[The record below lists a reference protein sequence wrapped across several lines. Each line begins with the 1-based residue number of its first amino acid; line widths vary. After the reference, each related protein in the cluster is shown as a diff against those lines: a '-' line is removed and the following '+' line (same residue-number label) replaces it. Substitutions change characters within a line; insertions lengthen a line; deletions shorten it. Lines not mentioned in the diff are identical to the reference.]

1 MDSCRTAKRLGAN
14 VTLVYRRSEAEMPA
28 RLEEVK
34 HAKEEGIEF
43 LTLHNPI
50 EYIADEQG
58 AVCKAVLQVMELGEQ
73 DASGRR
79 SPVPVEGKTVTL
91 DVDQVVV
98 AVGVSPNPLVPKS
111 IEGLELGRKNT
122 IVVSE
127 QMQSSRAEIF
137 AGGDIVRGG
146 ATVILAM
153 GDGRRAAQNM
163 DEFLQKK

>member
-1 MDSCRTAKRLGAN
+1 
-14 VTLVYRRSEAEMPA
+14 MPA
-28 RLEEVK
+28 DKEEIK
-34 HAKEEGIEF
+34 EAKEEGVKFCF
-43 LTLHNPI
+43 LNSPAEILGQ
-50 EYIADEQG
+50 DG
-58 AVCKAVLQVMELGEQ
+58 KVCGLKVEIMELGEP

-91 DVDQVVV
+91 DVDQVIV

-111 IEGLELGRKNT
+111 IDGLELGRKNT
-122 IVVSE
+122 IVVNE
-127 QMQSSRAEIF
+127 EMQSSRAEIF